1 MPDNN
6 LEKSNRG
13 RSGQENLKGII
24 ESLLAKDYIV
34 SYEQEYRDGYKGYN
48 QQQFYFPYLI
58 EFYDNERWI
67 LHSTTSVRSDRL
79 NIPQWNA
86 EHLKR
91 LNGYIKRA
99 YVIYPNGLDD
109 NELKNAHREQ
119 TKISEH
125 KSYSALDGVVSQSE
139 IYSLVE
145 QHALSLVGSRGKA
158 LAKRGVNFETWI
170 VEILNN
176 FENLL
181 KWKFDDSVKI
191 GFMYDVFLMLVD
203 NMGLIKSQ
211 VKSLKATNDIPKL
224 PSGGKPKTD
233 ILVCVETEEGEIKY
247 TFSCKKTGS
256 DWVSVHEY
264 SVDQFL
270 DVLEIK
276 DGILKD
282 ALIEFQECGSIDKLS
297 PTANE
302 ALERRLAAYN
312 EKLNVWVLGGVGGPG
327 APDVQWA
334 QSIISYNENTANVSV
349 MSLADYIKNIS
360 KEGQIGNFGTNFRWT
375 YPSGGLG
382 KRIQLKMK
390 VDNE

>member
-1 MPDNN
+1 MN
-6 LEKSNRG
+6 E
-13 RSGQENLKGII
+13 II
-24 ESLLAKDYIV
+24 IRY
-34 SYEQEYRDGYKGYN
+34 
-48 QQQFYFPYLI
+48 FY
-58 EFYDNERWI
+58 
-67 LHSTTSVRSDRL
+67 
-79 NIPQWNA
+79 
-86 EHLKR
+86 
-91 LNGYIKRA
+91 
-99 YVIYPNGLDD
+99 
-109 NELKNAHREQ
+109 
-119 TKISEH
+119 
-125 KSYSALDGVVSQSE
+125 
-139 IYSLVE
+139 
-145 QHALSLVGSRGKA
+145 
-158 LAKRGVNFETWI
+158 
-170 VEILNN
+170 
-176 FENLL
+176 
-181 KWKFDDSVKI
+181 
-191 GFMYDVFLMLVD
+191 
-203 NMGLIKSQ
+203 
-211 VKSLKATNDIPKL
+211 
-224 PSGGKPKTD
+224 
-233 ILVCVETEEGEIKY
+233 CETEEGEIKY

-390 VDNE
+390 VDNLLQ